1 MELPGGSDEWLAP
14 SPSPPGPAVPDRH
27 DEHGVGTFIWPP
39 VGTSTWPPVGTF
51 SWPRTPHHPSATPLL
66 GWSGAGIST
75 PSPSP
80 LSAIWATLSP
90 RATHSPRGGLNL
102 QPQSGAGSVSRT
114 ETTRLEEKSSRV
126 VFFNCGCA
134 LDNAERASSH
144 STTWLT
150 VANATPAPRCVR
162 WRAQGPRCLDASRQ
176 MSGFGILTG
185 LIGGSG
191 MPAVSAVDGDRAGQ
205 VNRITKSP

>member
-1 MELPGGSDEWLAP
+1 
-14 SPSPPGPAVPDRH
+14 
-27 DEHGVGTFIWPP
+27 
-39 VGTSTWPPVGTF
+39 
-51 SWPRTPHHPSATPLL
+51 
-66 GWSGAGIST
+66 
-75 PSPSP
+75 
-80 LSAIWATLSP
+80 
-90 RATHSPRGGLNL
+90 
-102 QPQSGAGSVSRT
+102 VSRT

-134 LDNAERASSH
+134 VDNAERARSH

-150 VANATPAPRCVR
+150 VANATSARRCVR
-162 WRAQGPRCLDASRQ
+162 WRAQGPRCLDAPRQ
-176 MSGFGILTG
+176 MSGFEILTG

>member
-1 MELPGGSDEWLAP
+1 MPQHCGE
-14 SPSPPGPAVPDRH
+14 
-27 DEHGVGTFIWPP
+27 
-39 VGTSTWPPVGTF
+39 TSTKRRATSPVCNA
-51 SWPRTPHHPSATPLL
+51 ATWVERCRHLNPFAEPAEHYL
-66 GWSGAGIST
+66 GHA
-75 PSPSP
+75 
-80 LSAIWATLSP
+80 LSS

-134 LDNAERASSH
+134 VDNAERASSH

-162 WRAQGPRCLDASRQ
+162 WRAQGPRCLDAPRQ